1 LAQPQPA
8 PTIQQ
13 FSTGLATALVAERVK
28 LTAAIAPV
36 SSLAYSVVGI
46 GYSSLANA
54 EATALPVA
62 SLGFTDATGTGQ
74 NQLNFTITAANN
86 NSLYKFTRNGT
97 WYHGYQ
103 QSSNLINSWLKLSP
117 TQKAVM
123 FYAGTNENTPATN
136 LFQVSQSSLTALCDD
151 VKYVMI
157 IEAITGLTTKSVSL
171 YTYDVMGVGSGD
183 LVAVGKLVPGAGVN
197 PVPTIYS
204 VIGAFQKSASNL
216 NINLIGDLII
226 PSSIKTI
233 GINAFAKS
241 SQFKSL
247 VFGDDGTT
255 PSTGSVSIGSNAFQ
269 DCTALSAINLG
280 RTIGSI
286 GPSAFL
292 NCSKANSLVLPPSPS
307 NFSVIHHWTFLG
319 CNLLGTN
326 GNLVLP
332 ASLLQINVQ
341 AFARCPLLK
350 CSQFNGLSNSHIPQ
364 SLQKIGTGAFL
375 GCTGLT
381 GAIDFNN
388 LNNSGSYASSISFIG
403 SAAFMGCTGLN
414 GTVGLPINSE
424 YKNVLPYVFSSMD
437 APIYKINGEPFTFT
451 PTRSDTPMALIGAI
465 DVSST
470 KITTIETRAFY
481 KCSALSSITLS
492 NLVSKIGVQSFW
504 NCSSLGGVLNV
515 PASVLNVGEEAFM
528 GCSTLSGLNIVSA
541 TVSSDN
547 AGSGTTLG
555 PKCFKGCISLVGST
569 ATSGLVIPNNVI
581 RMEDNAFEGC
591 TSIEALTVG
600 SGFTKAGS
608 FGANLFSGCIKLA
621 RVVLA
626 FSFLSRDVAGQSV
639 VKNATLPVPQTTPA
653 TPYNASF
660 TGCTALGVVPGL
672 ATTGTV
678 QIQSGATGWTAG
690 RAAFFNQLTIVIN
703 NKNITFYLKEFNK
716 NISVVD
722 PSKDA
727 VQLEAL
733 PVADAQA
740 VVYVKASDMRKVF
753 QVSTDS
759 YVIDNE
765 TTSDDNGRLFFVR
778 PDMFPQYLN
787 VANAHVV
794 QGGIESYNSKPY
806 EQLVKDDVMRYYATS
821 LFNSADWVTLFS
833 NDVEMMENMVASS
846 GLMPIVP
853 NGETDASGKHLINEG
868 VLNKIM
874 AELNKIAYTK
884 PDDDPT
890 KLVQSRYRPS
900 ASSPF
905 WWALPDTITPE
916 QGNIGMKLFNL
927 ISRNDPGRIA
937 SVVLNGSTPSELPFL
952 PGDQFIFVFTL
963 NDNEVQLSPELP
975 KVTVKKRTYMIKLA
989 LTDDFNSGASSF
1001 AEHTVALYSPS
1012 PINLNVL
1019 PVSGAYAADYMY
1031 SNYDLYVAA
1040 KPSLLNQTESS
1051 VYSRITKNMHEPVPM
1066 PPLLLPFTGW
1076 YYNYQHST
1084 QSLKLDFTP
1093 PDNSVVNYSY
1103 SDMRYL
1109 SAYIYFPTAWPSQT
1123 VLPNPNNFPQW
1134 VVTFVRPNSEDI
1146 ILYYK
1151 AVFLSTQG
1159 VATVNFLGQ
1168 TVPFDYTNTH
1178 VQLICPFDNMPPEL
1192 SALLAGKL
1200 ADGATPGTVASIAGT
1215 DIYRQR
1221 HATDTVSGLRKPTSD
1236 MGPFTYPPIA
1246 RGYQGINMV
1255 TTLAQAQDLASIKA
1269 INSGYRLGSITL
1281 DINMTN
1287 NDGFVPSVIV
1297 KSVEVVAKKYEAY
1310 YLAPL
1315 DPN

>member
-1 LAQPQPA
+1 
-8 PTIQQ
+8 
-13 FSTGLATALVAERVK
+13 
-28 LTAAIAPV
+28 
-36 SSLAYSVVGI
+36 
-46 GYSSLANA
+46 
-54 EATALPVA
+54 
-62 SLGFTDATGTGQ
+62 
-74 NQLNFTITAANN
+74 
-86 NSLYKFTRNGT
+86 
-97 WYHGYQ
+97 
-103 QSSNLINSWLKLSP
+103 
-117 TQKAVM
+117 M
-123 FYAGTNENTPATN
+123 
-136 LFQVSQSSLTALCDD
+136 
-151 VKYVMI
+151 
-157 IEAITGLTTKSVSL
+157 
-171 YTYDVMGVGSGD
+171 
-183 LVAVGKLVPGAGVN
+183 
-197 PVPTIYS
+197 
-204 VIGAFQKSASNL
+204 
-216 NINLIGDLII
+216 
-226 PSSIKTI
+226 
-233 GINAFAKS
+233 
-241 SQFKSL
+241 
-247 VFGDDGTT
+247 
-255 PSTGSVSIGSNAFQ
+255 
-269 DCTALSAINLG
+269 
-280 RTIGSI
+280 
-286 GPSAFL
+286 
-292 NCSKANSLVLPPSPS
+292 
-307 NFSVIHHWTFLG
+307 
-319 CNLLGTN
+319 
-326 GNLVLP
+326 
-332 ASLLQINVQ
+332 
-341 AFARCPLLK
+341 
-350 CSQFNGLSNSHIPQ
+350 
-364 SLQKIGTGAFL
+364 
-375 GCTGLT
+375 
-381 GAIDFNN
+381 
-388 LNNSGSYASSISFIG
+388 
-403 SAAFMGCTGLN
+403 
-414 GTVGLPINSE
+414 
-424 YKNVLPYVFSSMD
+424 
-437 APIYKINGEPFTFT
+437 
-451 PTRSDTPMALIGAI
+451 
-465 DVSST
+465 
-470 KITTIETRAFY
+470 
-481 KCSALSSITLS
+481 
-492 NLVSKIGVQSFW
+492 
-504 NCSSLGGVLNV
+504 
-515 PASVLNVGEEAFM
+515 
-528 GCSTLSGLNIVSA
+528 
-541 TVSSDN
+541 
-547 AGSGTTLG
+547 
-555 PKCFKGCISLVGST
+555 
-569 ATSGLVIPNNVI
+569 
-581 RMEDNAFEGC
+581 
-591 TSIEALTVG
+591 
-600 SGFTKAGS
+600 
-608 FGANLFSGCIKLA
+608 
-621 RVVLA
+621 
-626 FSFLSRDVAGQSV
+626 
-639 VKNATLPVPQTTPA
+639 
-653 TPYNASF
+653 
-660 TGCTALGVVPGL
+660 ALGVVPGL

-853 NGETDASGKHLINEG
+853 NGETDASGKNLINEG

-874 AELNKIAYTK
+874 TELNKIAYTK
-884 PDDDPT
+884 PDDADP

-900 ASSPF
+900 TSSPF
-905 WWALPDTITPE
+905 WWALPDTTTPE

-1103 SDMRYL
+1103 SDLRYL

-1123 VLPNPNNFPQW
+1123 ALPNPNNFPQW
-1134 VVTFVRPNSEDI
+1134 VVTFVSLTNAPI

-1151 AVFLSTQG
+1151 AKFLTQG
-1159 VATVNFLGQ
+1159 ADTVNFLGQ

-1178 VQLICPFDNMPPEL
+1178 VQLICPFDNMPTEL

-1200 ADGATPGTVASIAGT
+1200 ADGTTPGTVAFIAGT
-1215 DIYRQR
+1215 QIYRQR
-1221 HATDTVSGLRKPTSD
+1221 HAIDTVSGLRKPTSD

-1255 TTLAQAQDLASIKA
+1255 TTLAQAQGLASIKA

-1287 NDGFVPSVIV
+1287 NDGFVPSIIV